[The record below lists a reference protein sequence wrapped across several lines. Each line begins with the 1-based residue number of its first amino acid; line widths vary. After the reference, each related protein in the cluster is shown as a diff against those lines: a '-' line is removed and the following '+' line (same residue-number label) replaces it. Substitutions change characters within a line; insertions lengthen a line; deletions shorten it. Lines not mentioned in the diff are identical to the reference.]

1 MTPVMSFT
9 KEEKETIIN
18 FDYEKG
24 TWSIY
29 TNVPSHMTVIKKKYM
44 EYAKVLTVNENGA
57 VTSMRADGIKKMITF
72 RSVVKE
78 SE

>member
-1 MTPVMSFT
+1 MASVMTFG

-29 TNVPSHMTVIKKKYM
+29 TNVPSHMTIIKKKYLK
-44 EYAKVLTVNENGA
+44 YATVLTVNENGA
-57 VTSMRADGIKKMITF
+57 ETSMRADGIKKMISF
-72 RSVVKE
+72 RSTKE

>member
-1 MTPVMSFT
+1 MTPIMSFT
-9 KEEKETIIN
+9 KEEKETVIN
-18 FDYEKG
+18 FDYEQG

-29 TNVPSHMTVIKKKYM
+29 TNVPHHMTEIKKKYM

-72 RSVVKE
+72 RSVKE